1 MKTNIITPYQA
12 ADQIKRGGKVFGF
25 IPQLG
30 GEVSITAIDPKLRTI
45 TIDGEELSFDM
56 LQGLL
61 YNYEMILPK
70 KLKSQNDNH
79 RSKRKNARGGHKRK
93 SNG

>member
-1 MKTNIITPYQA
+1 MKGSTTCSVVTMKTNIITPYQA

-70 KLKSQNDNH
+70 KLKSH
-79 RSKRKNARGGHKRK
+79 CLK
-93 SNG
+93 

>member
-1 MKTNIITPYQA
+1 MINIITPYQA

-79 RSKRKNARGGHKRK
+79 RSKRKNARGVHKRK

>member
-45 TIDGEELSFDM
+45 TIDGEEELSFDM

-79 RSKRKNARGGHKRK
+79 KNLRIA
-93 SNG
+93 

>member
-45 TIDGEELSFDM
+45 TIDGEEELSFDM

-79 RSKRKNARGGHKRK
+79 AQK
-93 SNG
+93 

>member
-70 KLKSQNDNH
+70 KLKQLTCLN
-79 RSKRKNARGGHKRK
+79 KNSDCLK
-93 SNG
+93 

>member
-12 ADQIKRGGKVFGF
+12 ADQIKRGGKVLGF
-25 IPQLG
+25 IPHLG

-79 RSKRKNARGGHKRK
+79 KNLRIA
-93 SNG
+93 

>member
-1 MKTNIITPYQA
+1 VIQTRERIFELDSTTTYVPLTVTMVHGETDFMYGQGDHYQA
-12 ADQIKRGGKVFGF
+12 HIEEWQR
-25 IPQLG
+25 
-30 GEVSITAIDPKLRTI
+30 
-45 TIDGEELSFDM
+45 EELSFDM

-79 RSKRKNARGGHKRK
+79 KNSDCLK
-93 SNG
+93 

>member
-70 KLKSQNDNH
+70 KLKSH
-79 RSKRKNARGGHKRK
+79 CLT
-93 SNG
+93 

>member
-70 KLKSQNDNH
+70 KLKAKKCSRRCNPQM
-79 RSKRKNARGGHKRK
+79 SRKKITNFAQK
-93 SNG
+93 